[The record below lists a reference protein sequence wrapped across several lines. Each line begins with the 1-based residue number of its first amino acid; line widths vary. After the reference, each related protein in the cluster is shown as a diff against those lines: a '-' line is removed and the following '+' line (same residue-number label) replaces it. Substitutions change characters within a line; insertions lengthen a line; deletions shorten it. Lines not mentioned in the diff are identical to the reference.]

1 MSEDPHTTFEVAIL
15 DTCNFEMIFPNR
27 TRDLWE
33 EKLLN
38 GPDHPHVWHANLQ
51 LPILKCPRNHR
62 GRCQVPIFIQPPNH
76 DPIVLICYLSSLRVQ
91 SLETSRIKKMSMV
104 QSRNRKQNREQL
116 TLLRDF
122 EIRANVNGSF
132 RALLTGWMV
141 RLC

>member
-1 MSEDPHTTFEVAIL
+1 
-15 DTCNFEMIFPNR
+15 
-27 TRDLWE
+27 
-33 EKLLN
+33 
-38 GPDHPHVWHANLQ
+38 
-51 LPILKCPRNHR
+51 
-62 GRCQVPIFIQPPNH
+62 
-76 DPIVLICYLSSLRVQ
+76 
-91 SLETSRIKKMSMV
+91 MSMV